1 MAPKLILA
9 KHLPRRSRRPAALA
23 HPQQPVP
30 AQALFAERIPPP
42 TCTERTPQP
51 RSWQLQAWREGV
63 LVTLLTT
70 LVTAAVLAAPDAF
83 SQSPT
88 LTWRQLIAPALA
100 TGQWP
105 GPGSLVDCP

>member
-1 MAPKLILA
+1 M
-9 KHLPRRSRRPAALA
+9 
-23 HPQQPVP
+23 
-30 AQALFAERIPPP
+30 
-42 TCTERTPQP
+42 
-51 RSWQLQAWREGV
+51 

-70 LVTAAVLAAPDAF
+70 LLTAAVLAAPDAF

-88 LTWRQLIAPALA
+88 FTWRQLIAPALA

>member
-1 MAPKLILA
+1 MAPKLILS

-23 HPQQPVP
+23 HPQQPEP
-30 AQALFAERIPPP
+30 SQALSAERIPPP
-42 TCTERTPQP
+42 TCPERTPQP
-51 RSWQLQAWREGV
+51 RSWPSQAWREGV

-70 LVTAAVLAAPDAF
+70 LLTAAVLAAPDAF

-88 LTWRQLIAPALA
+88 FTWRQLIAPALA